1 MTLVN
6 ALKKMLIGRA
16 FTTERGRIRLFGYM
30 DWTLV
35 PSWVFAEILQHIG
48 ETKGEKYLYD
58 LGKDQGIRVANE
70 MLKHMGILKKS
81 SWATLKA
88 VAEVLE
94 FIGFGKVQFLKTDKT
109 SPDKYNFRLK
119 VIDNPVAEH
128 AKKIFGKK
136 SLVCHWFMGVYAGHG
151 EVELGLNDI
160 KFNETS
166 CICQG
171 SGHCTWVAKK

>member
-1 MTLVN
+1 MALVT

-16 FTTERGRIRLFGYM
+16 FTTERGRIKLFGFM
-30 DWTLV
+30 DWTMV

-58 LGKDQGIRVANE
+58 LGKEQGIKVADE
-70 MLKHMGILKKS
+70 MLKHMGILKKG
-81 SWATLKA
+81 SWSALKA

-94 FIGFGKVQFLKTDKT
+94 FIGFGKVQFLKTDKEA
-109 SPDKYNFRLK
+109 PDKYHFILK
-119 VIDNPVAEH
+119 VTDNPVAEH
-128 AKKIFGKK
+128 AKKIYGKK
-136 SLVCHWFMGVYAGHG
+136 SMVCNWFMGVYAGHG

-160 KFNETS
+160 KMNESS

-171 SGHCTWVAKK
+171 DGHCTWDAKR